1 MNKTLV
7 LGLGN
12 PILCDD
18 GVGPRIAMELEGK
31 LDGNVTVAEA
41 SLAGLNLLDLLA
53 GYDRAIIIDAIKTG
67 EGKPGRIYRLGIED
81 FKDTCHAA
89 STHDVNLATA
99 LELGGRLGMSLPR
112 RIDIVAIEVA
122 DTSRFG
128 EELTPEVAAA
138 VPACVEMI
146 IEELKAGS
154 LSEPARPPA
163 D

>member
-1 MNKTLV
+1 MEKTLI

-12 PILCDD
+12 PILRDD

-31 LDGNVTVAEA
+31 LDGNVTIAETCM
-41 SLAGLNLLDLLA
+41 AGLNLLDILA
-53 GYDRAIIIDAIKTG
+53 GYDRAIIIDAIKTEDG
-67 EGKPGRIYRLGIED
+67 EPGRIYRLGIED

-99 LELGGRLGMSLPR
+99 LELGERLDMSLPR

-122 DTSRFG
+122 DTGCFG

-146 IEELKAGS
+146 IKELKAGG
-154 LSEPARPPA
+154 LP
-163 D
+163 